1 MQFFREFE
9 FQKMQT
15 LLIGLTL
22 LVSCKYKTDERAGI
36 LFLWKYSII
45 ALVLNFI
52 KVGILRKMKLKLKPT

>member
-1 MQFFREFE
+1 
-9 FQKMQT
+9 MQT

-45 ALVLNFI
+45 ALVLNPLVDKIASLEI
-52 KVGILRKMKLKLKPT
+52 KKKKLISSRSEFLGK